1 MSDML
6 HGTKAYV
13 IKGNDGIT
21 RQKHIDQLTDGFNP
35 ASSPNHDLPRR
46 DKFVANQPLI
56 HPEAA
61 SMPFLPVELSTS
73 SVTNTISGGPNT
85 LPEYAA
91 PSLKPPRADNTLPIL
106 PGTQS
111 NLPVRASARIKQPTQ
126 RLAYNK
132 LGGEN

>member
-61 SMPFLPVELSTS
+61 SMPFSPVELSTS
-73 SVTNTISGGPNT
+73 CLTNYEHTISSVPNT
-85 LPEYAA
+85 AVNGISYQ
-91 PSLKPPRADNTLPIL
+91 NFIC
-106 PGTQS
+106 
-111 NLPVRASARIKQPTQ
+111 
-126 RLAYNK
+126 
-132 LGGEN
+132 